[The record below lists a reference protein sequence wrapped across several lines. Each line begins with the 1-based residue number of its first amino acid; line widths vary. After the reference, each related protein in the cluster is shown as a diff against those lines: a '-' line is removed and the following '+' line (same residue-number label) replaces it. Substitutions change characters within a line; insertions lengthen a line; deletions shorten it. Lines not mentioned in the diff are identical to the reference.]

1 MSMSRF
7 QFELATPTDDADL
20 RRILTSTPMPGRIAV
35 SLRREP
41 NWFAAAVVDG
51 YFRQVVACRNLDT
64 GRVVGF
70 GSRSIRRLYVN
81 GRLADVGYLSSL
93 RLLPEYRNL
102 GLIARG
108 YGFFRRLHED
118 GRAPFYLTTIA
129 EGNNTAIKLLTSG
142 RARLPAYHFA
152 GRYHTI
158 ALTLAR
164 RTFRHDNPA
173 GVTLRAASADDLPAI
188 LEFLTTEGP
197 RRQFFPHFEL
207 NDFLCA
213 EGALRGLELEG
224 IMVARRGDRLVGLL
238 AEWDQHTYRQ
248 SLVDG
253 YSGWVGRLRPFYN
266 GWQRL
271 RGLSG
276 LPPPGQ
282 PLRCLTIAFPL
293 VVDNDLELFAALIG
307 ELCRRHAGGSWS
319 HLLVGLHETD
329 PLRSVAQRFAAK
341 SYTTLLYLVGWQ
353 DSDAARAALDQRPV
367 YLELGSL

>member
-7 QFELATPTDDADL
+7 QFELATPNDDADL
-20 RRILTSTPMPGRIAV
+20 RRILASTPMPGRIAV

-51 YFRQVVACRNLDT
+51 YFRQVVTCRNLDT
-64 GRVVGF
+64 GLVVGF
-70 GSRSIRRLYVN
+70 GCRSIRRLYVN
-81 GRLADVGYLSSL
+81 GHLADVGYLSSL
-93 RLLPEYRNL
+93 RLLSEFRKL

-108 YGFFRRLHED
+108 YAFFRRLHED

-142 RARLPAYHFA
+142 RAQLPAYRFT

-158 ALTLAR
+158 ALTLSR
-164 RTFRHDNPA
+164 RRFKHDNPA
-173 GVTLRAASADDLPAI
+173 GVKLSAACDDDLPAI
-188 LEFLTTEGP
+188 LELLATEGP
-197 RRQFFPHFEL
+197 RRQFFPHYEL

-213 EGALRGLELEG
+213 EGKLRGLQLESV
-224 IMVARRGDRLVGLL
+224 IIARRGGRLLGLL
-238 AEWDQHTYRQ
+238 AGWDQHAYRQ
-248 SLVDG
+248 STVDG
-253 YSGWVGRLRPFYN
+253 YSGWVGRLRPLYN

-282 PLRCLTIAFPL
+282 PLRCLTAAIPL
-293 VVDNDLELFAALIG
+293 VVDNDPQLFAALIG
-307 ELCRRHAGGSWS
+307 ELRRRHASGSWS
-319 HLLVGLHETD
+319 HLLIGLHETD
-329 PLRSVAQRFAAK
+329 PLLPVAQRFAAR
-341 SYTTLLYLVGWQ
+341 SYTTFLYLVGWQ

-367 YLELGSL
+367 YLELGTL